1 MKTPL
6 HDYSSDAADA
16 FRYMAIMANKDY
28 LPAPDPHES
37 INNSLARGR
46 EYSMNQLIN
55 ESENSTNRNK
65 FKSRR
70 I

>member
-6 HDYSSDAADA
+6 HDYSSDTSDA

-28 LPAPDPHES
+28 LPAPTPHES
-37 INNSLARGR
+37 ITNSLARGR
-46 EYSMNQLIN
+46 EYSMNQLFN
-55 ESENSTNRNK
+55 ERENSMNRNN